1 MSSSPAVSSL
11 KPKNKGQ
18 KVMFDN
24 PVIEKLTRTHI
35 AVPITIFVAASIA
48 LATYAFIY
56 TDLPRITIGLLFF
69 VGLLAFTLVEYC
81 MHRYLF
87 HMSTHTP
94 KRERLQYN
102 FHGVHHEYPKDK
114 GRLAM
119 PPIVSVLL
127 ASSILGL
134 FYLLMQEA
142 AFAFFPGFILG
153 YAGYLFV
160 HYIVH
165 AYQPPKNFFRVLWVN
180 HGVHHYK
187 DQTKAYGVSSPL
199 WDYVFGTLP

>member
-1 MSSSPAVSSL
+1 MSSLASI

-24 PVIEKLTRTHI
+24 PILEKLTRTHI
-35 AVPITIFVAASIA
+35 AVPISIFVIAAIA
-48 LATYAFIY
+48 LATYAFMY
-56 TDLPRITIGLLFF
+56 TDLPRIRIALLFLS
-69 VGLLAFTLVEYC
+69 GLLAFSLVEYV

-87 HMSTHTP
+87 HMSTHTAR
-94 KRERLQYN
+94 REKLQYT
-102 FHGVHHEYPKDK
+102 FHGVHHEFPKDK

-119 PPIVSVLL
+119 PPIISVLL

-153 YAGYLFV
+153 YAAYLFV

-165 AYQPPKNFFRVLWVN
+165 AYQPPKNLFKVLWIN
-180 HGVHHYK
+180 HAVHHYK

-199 WDYVFGTLP
+199 WDYVFQTMP

>member
-1 MSSSPAVSSL
+1 MSSLASV

-24 PVIEKLTRTHI
+24 PILEKLTRTHI
-35 AVPITIFVAASIA
+35 AVPISIFVIAAIA

-56 TDLPRITIGLLFF
+56 TDLPRTSIAVLFLLGLLTFS
-69 VGLLAFTLVEYC
+69 LVEYV

-87 HMSTHTP
+87 HMSTHTRR
-94 KRERLQYN
+94 REKLQYT
-102 FHGVHHEYPKDK
+102 FHGVHHEFPKDK

-119 PPIVSVLL
+119 PPIISVLL

-153 YAGYLFV
+153 YAAYLFV

-165 AYQPPKNFFRVLWVN
+165 AYQPPKNLFKVLWIN
-180 HGVHHYK
+180 HAVHHYK

-199 WDYVFGTLP
+199 WDYVFQTMP

>member
-1 MSSSPAVSSL
+1 
-11 KPKNKGQ
+11 
-18 KVMFDN
+18 MFDN

-35 AVPITIFVAASIA
+35 AVPISIFVSASIA
-48 LATYAFIY
+48 LAVYAFTY
-56 TDLPRITIGLLFF
+56 TELPKITISLLFI
-69 VGLLAFTLVEYC
+69 VGLLAFTFVEYC

-87 HMSTHTP
+87 HMSTHTRR
-94 KRERLQYN
+94 REKLQYN

-119 PPIVSVLL
+119 PPIVSILL

-180 HGVHHYK
+180 HGIHHYK

-199 WDYVFGTLP
+199 WDYVFGTLPEKAA

>member
-1 MSSSPAVSSL
+1 MSTISSV

-24 PVIEKLTRTHI
+24 PILEKLTRTHI
-35 AVPITIFVAASIA
+35 AVPISIFVAAAIG

-56 TDLPRITIGLLFF
+56 TDLPNLLIGLLFF
-69 VGLLAFTLVEYC
+69 AGLLAFSFVEYM
-81 MHRYLF
+81 MHRFLF

-94 KRERLQYN
+94 RREKLQYT

-119 PPIVSVLL
+119 PPIVSVVL

-153 YAGYLFV
+153 YAAYLFV

-165 AYQPPKNFFRVLWVN
+165 AYQPPKNFFKALWIN
-180 HGVHHYK
+180 HAVHHYK

-199 WDYVFGTLP
+199 WDYVFGTI

>member
-1 MSSSPAVSSL
+1 MSSLASV

-24 PVIEKLTRTHI
+24 PILEKLTRTHI
-35 AVPITIFVAASIA
+35 AVPISIFVIAAIA

-56 TDLPRITIGLLFF
+56 TDLPRARIAVLFLL
-69 VGLLAFTLVEYC
+69 GLLAFSLVEYV

-87 HMSTHTP
+87 HMSTHTRR
-94 KRERLQYN
+94 REKLQYT
-102 FHGVHHEYPKDK
+102 FHGVHHEFPKDK

-119 PPIVSVLL
+119 PPIISVLL

-153 YAGYLFV
+153 YAAYLFV

-165 AYQPPKNFFRVLWVN
+165 AYQPPKNLFKVLWIN
-180 HGVHHYK
+180 HAVHHYK

-199 WDYVFGTLP
+199 WDYVFQTMP

>member
-1 MSSSPAVSSL
+1 MSSISSI

-24 PVIEKLTRTHI
+24 PVLEKLTRTHI
-35 AVPITIFVAASIA
+35 SVPITIFVTAAVA
-48 LATYAFIY
+48 LATYAYRY
-56 TDLPRITIGLLFF
+56 TNLPKPAIGMLFGAGLLT
-69 VGLLAFTLVEYC
+69 FTLVEYI

-87 HMSTHTP
+87 HMSTHTER
-94 KRERLQYN
+94 REKLQYN
-102 FHGVHHEYPKDK
+102 FHGIHHEFPKDK

-119 PPIVSVLL
+119 PPLVSVLL
-127 ASSILGL
+127 ASGILGI

-165 AYQPPKNFFRVLWVN
+165 AYQPPKNFFKTLWIN
-180 HGVHHYK
+180 HAVHHYK

-199 WDYVFGTLP
+199 WDHVFRTMP

>member
-1 MSSSPAVSSL
+1 MSSLASI

-24 PVIEKLTRTHI
+24 PVLEKLTRTHI
-35 AVPITIFVAASIA
+35 AVPISIFVIAAIA

-56 TDLPRITIGLLFF
+56 TDLPSIRIAVLFLS
-69 VGLLAFTLVEYC
+69 GLLAFSLVEYV

-87 HMSTHTP
+87 HMSTHTRR
-94 KRERLQYN
+94 REKLQYT
-102 FHGVHHEYPKDK
+102 FHGVHHEFPKDK

-119 PPIVSVLL
+119 PPIISVLL

-153 YAGYLFV
+153 YAAYLFV

-165 AYQPPKNFFRVLWVN
+165 AYQPPKNLFKVLWIN
-180 HGVHHYK
+180 HAVHHYK

-199 WDYVFGTLP
+199 WDYVFQTMP